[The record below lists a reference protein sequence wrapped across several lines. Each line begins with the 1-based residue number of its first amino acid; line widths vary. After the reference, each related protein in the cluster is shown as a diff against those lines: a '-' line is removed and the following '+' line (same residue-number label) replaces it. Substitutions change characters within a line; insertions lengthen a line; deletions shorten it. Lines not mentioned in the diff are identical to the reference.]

1 MRKIHTGHAL
11 RTHINCVMC
20 IYTRSCGSRL
30 YFAEVLFLTPGDNR
44 NTRKIFDTRNYG
56 KGESCEGVGK
66 DWSGTVGVGTA
77 GVDRR
82 VGKDQQRPV
91 VSGKI
96 GKLGTA
102 GSLSQSLG
110 CQYLCLMFCF
120 LQYSS
125 YPMRNFYYNFP

>member
-11 RTHINCVMC
+11 RTYINCVTC
-20 IYTRSCGSRL
+20 IHTRSCGSQL
-30 YFAEVLFLTPGDNR
+30 YFAEVLFLTLGDNR

-56 KGESCEGVGK
+56 KGESCEGTGK
-66 DWSGTVGVGTA
+66 DRERPEWIGGL
-77 GVDRR
+77 
-82 VGKDQQRPV
+82 GKVQWCLERI
-91 VSGKI
+91 GKI
-96 GKLGTA
+96 VRLGTA
-102 GSLSQSLG
+102 GSLSQSLD